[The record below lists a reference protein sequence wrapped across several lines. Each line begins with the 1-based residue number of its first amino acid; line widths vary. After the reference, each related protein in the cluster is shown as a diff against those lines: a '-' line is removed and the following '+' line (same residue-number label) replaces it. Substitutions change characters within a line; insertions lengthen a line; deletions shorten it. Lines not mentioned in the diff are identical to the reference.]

1 MSTRIPAEAV
11 VGPWLLMGSQN
22 RLERVLLFFPARLSN
37 THSSNVRGRDMTQ
50 DPFSELKQRQREMW
64 MSFAPTAMFTTPAA
78 GQLVAFAAVRSGESV
93 LDVGTGTGVVAITAS
108 RAGAQVS
115 ALDLTPELLEQAREN
130 ARISKQEK
138 ISWIEG
144 DAEKLP
150 YADASFDVVLSQF
163 GHMFAP
169 RPEVVISE
177 MRRVLKPTGRI
188 AFATWPPEHFVGKM
202 FMFVGRNSLPLPAGA
217 SPPPLWGIPAVI
229 AERLGTKFDAPFFE
243 RRTMKVPAL
252 SLQHFRSFMEQS
264 VGPMQKLVE
273 ALANEP
279 QKLSEIR
286 QEFEALAA
294 PYYHGNVM
302 HQDYLLTRARAR

>member
-1 MSTRIPAEAV
+1 M
-11 VGPWLLMGSQN
+11 
-22 RLERVLLFFPARLSN
+22 
-37 THSSNVRGRDMTQ
+37 
-50 DPFSELKQRQREMW
+50 
-64 MSFAPTAMFTTPAA
+64 
-78 GQLVAFAAVRSGESV
+78 
-93 LDVGTGTGVVAITAS
+93 AITAS

-130 ARISKQEK
+130 ARISKQEA

-169 RPEVVISE
+169 RPEMVISE
-177 MRRVLKPTGRI
+177 MRRVLKPNGRL

-202 FMFVGRNSLPLPAGA
+202 FLFLGRNSLPQPQGA
-217 SPPPLWGIPAVI
+217 SPPPQWGIPAVI
-229 AERLGTKFDAPFFE
+229 EERLSTKFDAPFFE

-286 QEFEALAA
+286 REFEALAA